1 VFLKK
6 KVNELR
12 ANLEIER
19 NMLCRES
26 NLLKIE
32 IDGLVK
38 ETKGLRWRKGRG
50 RLGDTANFRSPESG
64 GEHGSKQTLINPT

>member
-1 VFLKK
+1 MFLKK

-19 NMLCRES
+19 NRLCQER
-26 NLLKIE
+26 NLHKIE
-32 IDGLVK
+32 IDGLVE

-50 RLGDTANFRSPESG
+50 RLRED
-64 GEHGSKQTLINPT
+64 

>member
-1 VFLKK
+1 MFLKK
-6 KVNELR
+6 KVNVLR

-19 NMLCRES
+19 NRLCRER

-32 IDGLVK
+32 IDGLVE

-50 RLGDTANFRSPESG
+50 RLGGYCQLQIPR
-64 GEHGSKQTLINPT
+64 KWRQTWQ

>member
-1 VFLKK
+1 MFLKK

-19 NMLCRES
+19 NMLCRER

-32 IDGLVK
+32 IDGLVE

-50 RLGDTANFRSPESG
+50 RLGGYRQLQIA
-64 GEHGSKQTLINPT
+64 GEWRRTWQ